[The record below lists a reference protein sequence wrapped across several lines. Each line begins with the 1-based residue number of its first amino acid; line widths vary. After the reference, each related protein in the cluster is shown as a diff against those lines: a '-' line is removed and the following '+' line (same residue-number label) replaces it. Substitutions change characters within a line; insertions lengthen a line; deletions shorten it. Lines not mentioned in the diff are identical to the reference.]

1 MSELATLSL
10 DRRMRSGAGGAR
22 KDRLAQRGR
31 EGSVSASESGGKSK
45 EGSAGASRTVGTGGV
60 DGDAAFSVAS
70 SGKCTSDE
78 VATALAKNV

>member
-31 EGSVSASESGGKSK
+31 VGGVSDSESGGKSK
-45 EGSAGASRTVGTGGV
+45 EDNAGASRTVGAGGV
-60 DGDAAFSVAS
+60 DGDAGFSVAS
-70 SGKCTSDE
+70 SGKCTSGE
-78 VATALAKNV
+78 VATAFAKNV